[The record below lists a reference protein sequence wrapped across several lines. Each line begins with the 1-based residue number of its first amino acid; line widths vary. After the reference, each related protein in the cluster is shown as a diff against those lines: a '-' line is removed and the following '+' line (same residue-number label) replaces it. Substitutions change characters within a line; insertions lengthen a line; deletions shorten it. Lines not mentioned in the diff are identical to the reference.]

1 MGGVKLC
8 SRRQVQVFVW
18 LFRGTVGARMIQP
31 AGPAASVT
39 HDLNDTSADLL
50 AWAASSCPGGLI
62 SGDRQQP
69 RRWTGITPAAQAF
82 VASVLLEAAAV
93 RPPRAWLVVSD
104 LRAQENVHHDLAT
117 WLGVKRVCFFPQ
129 MEAPA
134 SAEELLPDPEL
145 VSERLAIL
153 HRLAAPPPDDQ
164 GVAPVVVVVADSLD
178 EDVPQMSLLLAREL
192 KIKTGATHKLEELG
206 ATLEEA
212 GYDRVPVV
220 AERGQF
226 AIRGGLLD
234 VYSWQSTAPVRIEF
248 FDLEVESI
256 RTFDVNHQTS
266 VSKHDE
272 TVILLVRPGE
282 ERQFVKLR
290 DLIGPHDVVMA
301 LGVSGVPEAGVCLL
315 DDAVEVASELGE
327 LGGPPVVLAVE
338 PVEVPAVKRPRG
350 RKVKAAVVSAEAA
363 EAASVSSSSP
373 GSLAEGLSGVL
384 GESLIWSAHPHP
396 LGSYATGDFIM
407 QEARRESFRAQVDEW
422 QDGGWRVAMFFNT
435 EGEMERFR
443 EILPEL
449 AGRLDC
455 RLGQLNHGFSVPA
468 AKLAVLSDAEVFG
481 RYQHT
486 RARRLFGR
494 EQREL
499 GRRRLMDFREL
510 DDGELVVHQ
519 DYGVA
524 KFTGL
529 FRPQGD
535 AGDEVMVLEFADKA
549 RLYVGLD
556 QAHLVSRYVGA
567 GRKPPPLSK
576 LGDEKWAKTRKQAE
590 KSIFD
595 YASRLLSVQAERET
609 RGRSAH
615 ATDGKWQWEF
625 ENSFVYKETP
635 DQLRAITEAK
645 RDMESGRP
653 MDRLI
658 CGDVGFGKTEVA
670 IRAAFKCVMGG
681 RQVALLAPT
690 TVLAEQHWRTL
701 CERMSDYPVRV
712 DLMCRWR
719 SKKEQTRTV
728 QGLADGSVDIVVG
741 THRLLGKDVVYNHL
755 GLVVVDEEQR
765 FGVAHKEKF
774 KQLFRLVDVMTLSAT
789 PIPRTLYMALMG
801 ARDMSTIE
809 TPPPNRVPVQT
820 HICPYDE
827 RVIRDAI
834 DRELKRA
841 GQVFFLHNRV
851 GDIEM
856 IAAKLRTLCP
866 GARVDIGHGQ
876 MNEEDLEDAMKRFV
890 EGQTDVFVCT
900 TIIES
905 GIDIPN
911 ANTIIIDRAD
921 RFGLADLYQL
931 RGRVGR
937 AGHQAHAYLMLPRDL
952 LTTGDARKRVN
963 AIRQYS
969 QLGAGLK
976 IAMRDL
982 EIRGAGNLLGT
993 QQSGHIFNIGFE
1005 LYCNL
1010 LKRAVARVKG
1020 DQPGLRSQVAFRSDF
1035 LVTSPAEWKPEM
1047 AAMGQ
1052 APCHIPENYLS
1063 DSRLRIAAYKEI
1075 AEISSLAALDSLRQA
1090 WRDRFGPIP
1099 APAETLLRLAQ
1110 LRLTAANAGLSAVEI
1125 KQGKLMMTRGD
1136 AFILIDGKFPR
1147 LTHPDGSER
1156 LLEATAMIGKV

>member
-1 MGGVKLC
+1 LRSGAPKASAASLPVAATDSCADILAW
-8 SRRQVQVFVW
+8 V
-18 LFRGTVGARMIQP
+18 GTSCPEAMAAVSED
-31 AGPAASVT
+31 GPARVWTDVT
-39 HDLNDTSADLL
+39 S
-50 AWAASSCPGGLI
+50 
-62 SGDRQQP
+62 
-69 RRWTGITPAAQAF
+69 AAQAF
-82 VASVLLEAAAV
+82 LAAAV
-93 RPPRAWLVVSD
+93 IRAARPSPARTWIVVPD
-104 LRAQENVHHDLAT
+104 LRTQENVHSDLAT
-117 WLGVKRVCFFPQ
+117 WLGPSRLCFFPQ
-129 MEAPA
+129 MDAA
-134 SAEELLPDPEL
+134 SAVDDLLPDPEL

-153 HRLAAPPPDDQ
+153 HRLAAPGPDDR
-164 GVAPVVVVVADSLD
+164 ALPPVLVVVADSLN
-178 EDVPQMSLLLAREL
+178 EDVPRTSTLLSQEL
-192 KIKTGATHKLEELG
+192 RLRTGATHRLEDLA

-234 VYSWQSTAPVRIEF
+234 VFSWQAVAPVRAEF
-248 FDLEVESI
+248 FDREVESI
-256 RTFDVNHQTS
+256 RTFDVNQQTS
-266 VSKHDE
+266 VARQNE
-272 TVILLVRPGE
+272 AVVLLVRPGE

-290 DLIGPHDVVMA
+290 SLIGEADLVLGLDVREEPAARLCLCDGADGADGGGVTLEPRAA
-301 LGVSGVPEAGVCLL
+301 LGLTAL
-315 DDAVEVASELGE
+315 
-327 LGGPPVVLAVE
+327 
-338 PVEVPAVKRPRG
+338 
-350 RKVKAAVVSAEAA
+350 
-363 EAASVSSSSP
+363 
-373 GSLAEGLSGVL
+373 
-384 GESLIWSAHPHP
+384 PHP
-396 LGSYATGDFIM
+396 LGVYATGDFIL
-407 QEARRESFRAQVDEW
+407 QEARREAFRRQVAEW
-422 QDGGWRVAMFFNT
+422 QDAGWRVAMFFNT
-435 EGEMERFR
+435 EGEIERFR
-443 EILPEL
+443 EIMPEV
-449 AGRLDC
+449 AERLDC
-455 RLGQLNHGFSVPA
+455 RLGQLNHGFTVPA
-468 AKLAVLSDAEVFG
+468 ARLAILADAEVFG

-486 RARRLFGR
+486 RARRLFAR
-494 EQREL
+494 ENREL
-499 GRRRLMDFREL
+499 GRRRLLDFREL
-510 DDGELVVHQ
+510 DEGELVVHQ

-529 FRPQGD
+529 LRPQGD

-549 RLYVGLD
+549 RIHVSLEH
-556 QAHLVSRYVGA
+556 AHLVSRYVGT
-567 GRKPPPLSK
+567 GKKKPDLSK
-576 LGDEKWAKTRKQAE
+576 LGDERWAKTRKLAE

-595 YASRLLSVQAERET
+595 YAARLLSVQAERET
-609 RGRSAH
+609 RGRPAH
-615 ATDGKWQWEF
+615 QADSKWQWEF
-625 ENSFVYKETP
+625 ENSFVFKETP

-681 RQVALLAPT
+681 RQAVVLAPT

-701 CERMSDYPVRV
+701 RERMSDYPVRV
-712 DLMCRWR
+712 DLLCRWR
-719 SKKEQTRTV
+719 SKKEQTATV

-741 THRLLGKDVVYNHL
+741 THRLLGKDVVYKNL

-834 DRELKRA
+834 QRELKRG

-851 GDIEM
+851 GDIEL
-856 IAAKLRTLCP
+856 IASKLRDLCP
-866 GARVDIGHGQ
+866 GAKVDIGHGQ
-876 MNEEDLEDAMKRFV
+876 MDEEDLEDAMKRFV

-937 AGHQAHAYLMLPRDL
+937 AGHQAHAYLMLPREM

-1020 DQPGLRSQVAFRSDF
+1020 DQPGLRNPVSFRSDF
-1035 LVTSPAEWKPEM
+1035 LVTSPAEWKPER
-1047 AAMGQ
+1047 ADLGH
-1052 APCHIPENYLS
+1052 APCYIPENYLP
-1063 DSRLRIAAYKEI
+1063 DARLRIAAYKEV
-1075 AEISSLAALDSLRQA
+1075 AELGSPAALAALRDA

-1099 APAETLLRLAQ
+1099 PPAECLLRLAQ
-1110 LRLTAANAGLSAVEI
+1110 LKLAAANTGVTAIEI
-1125 KQGKLMMTRGD
+1125 KQGKLMLTRRD
-1136 AFILIDGKFPR
+1136 AYILINGKFPR
-1147 LTHPDGSER
+1147 LTHPDGLER
-1156 LLEATAMIGKV
+1156 LVEAADWVRKV